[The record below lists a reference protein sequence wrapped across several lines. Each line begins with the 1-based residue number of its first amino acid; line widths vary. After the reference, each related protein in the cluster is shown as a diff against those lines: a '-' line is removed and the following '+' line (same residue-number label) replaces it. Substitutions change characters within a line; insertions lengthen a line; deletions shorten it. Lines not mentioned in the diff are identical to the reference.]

1 MRNENITYIKALAI
15 ILMVV
20 RHSYTQ
26 PFVSE
31 AIDMFHMPLFFM
43 VSGYCLKEMYFDSPH
58 QFVWKRIKGLWWPY
72 VKYATLFILLHNTF
86 FKAGIMGEECQY
98 FSTDDILIRLRTLIL
113 VNRGGDTFL
122 PGHWFLRALFYGS
135 LFSFFTLLILKKIS
149 VRKPLYTKLI
159 PLMGGAIMLFLTYIL
174 SIYGNT
180 VSVFW
185 ISAQQFLAATF
196 FCIGYGLSFY
206 KVDRIPLRFSLPIL
220 VFLVGVSQFNYME
233 CHTDWYDIQLIL
245 PYVAVASL
253 STWCIYSLPWNKM
266 NKKVKA
272 MMSYIGNNTLHIL
285 IWHALSFRIVSWFLI
300 VIYGYPN
307 EMLKNM
313 TFHYEMSGRGWL
325 PLYVMV
331 GVGMPLLFAF
341 LCKTIKLKII
351 SLFKK

>member
-1 MRNENITYIKALAI
+1 
-15 ILMVV
+15 
-20 RHSYTQ
+20 
-26 PFVSE
+26 
-31 AIDMFHMPLFFM
+31 
-43 VSGYCLKEMYFDSPH
+43 
-58 QFVWKRIKGLWWPY
+58 
-72 VKYATLFILLHNTF
+72 
-86 FKAGIMGEECQY
+86 
-98 FSTDDILIRLRTLIL
+98 
-113 VNRGGDTFL
+113 
-122 PGHWFLRALFYGS
+122 
-135 LFSFFTLLILKKIS
+135 
-149 VRKPLYTKLI
+149 
-159 PLMGGAIMLFLTYIL
+159 MLFLTYIL
-174 SIYGNT
+174 SFYENT

-220 VFLVGVSQFNYME
+220 VSLLGVSQFTYME
-233 CHTDWYDIQLIL
+233 CCSDWYDIQLIL

-300 VIYGYPN
+300 MIYGYPN

-313 TFHYEMSGRGWL
+313 TFHYEMSERGWF